1 MRRHW
6 AAGAAIMVCLMLGG
20 LSALGQE
27 ASEVPS
33 GAVWVTG
40 TASCPT
46 VDPGTTTT
54 VDGVEQVRGRVAAC
68 TYTSSDPR
76 VAEPTTNSVNL
87 DCFELTPAGAGES
100 CWGWGSLES
109 PNWTGYGTI
118 VTEDSWGFVSHV
130 TMIGRGT
137 NAGWTWIVTD
147 TPEGFSGLLYEGDPP
162 PFEVTASP
170 AGE

>member
-1 MRRHW
+1 MRKVW
-6 AAGAAIMVCLMLGG
+6 AAGAAIVMCL
-20 LSALGQE
+20 ALG
-27 ASEVPS
+27 VPALAQDETEPA

-54 VDGVEQVRGRVAAC
+54 VDGVEQVRGRVAEC
-68 TYTSSDPR
+68 TFTSSDPR
-76 VAEPTTNSVNL
+76 VAEPTTNNVNL